1 MSQPNVVHK
10 HVTSATLISDIVE
23 EVVIDGEMLHF
34 DRVKVELYP
43 KQVRVKH

>member
-1 MSQPNVVHK
+1 MSQPNVIHRK
-10 HVTSATLISDIVE
+10 VTCATLISDIVE

-43 KQVRVKH
+43 KQIRVKH